1 MRGQIV
7 DKGRFVHAGYGMN
20 ALFGLQK
27 QANSIYCRDDVDT
40 GKRSASGNF
49 AFIFTL
55 KPRIC
60 GFIFNKIITLGE
72 LIILSVSSPHFLS
85 HETSANFVVRYLLEK
100 K

>member
-60 GFIFNKIITLGE
+60 GFILVMLPT
-72 LIILSVSSPHFLS
+72 
-85 HETSANFVVRYLLEK
+85 Y
-100 K
+100 

>member
-40 GKRSASGNF
+40 GKRSASDNF
-49 AFIFTL
+49 AFIFSQQDNEPVALVT
-55 KPRIC
+55 KFAGAEMRQ
-60 GFIFNKIITLGE
+60 T
-72 LIILSVSSPHFLS
+72 
-85 HETSANFVVRYLLEK
+85 
-100 K
+100 

>member
-60 GFIFNKIITLGE
+60 GFIFNKIITRGE
-72 LIILSVSSPHFLS
+72 LIII
-85 HETSANFVVRYLLEK
+85 
-100 K
+100 

>member
-60 GFIFNKIITLGE
+60 GFIFNKIITVFAKRHYRIGYFNQL
-72 LIILSVSSPHFLS
+72 LFFHLSYP
-85 HETSANFVVRYLLEK
+85 ANA
-100 K
+100 

>member
-40 GKRSASGNF
+40 GKRSASG
-49 AFIFTL
+49 
-55 KPRIC
+55 
-60 GFIFNKIITLGE
+60 
-72 LIILSVSSPHFLS
+72 
-85 HETSANFVVRYLLEK
+85 
-100 K
+100 

>member
-49 AFIFTL
+49 AF
-55 KPRIC
+55 
-60 GFIFNKIITLGE
+60 
-72 LIILSVSSPHFLS
+72 
-85 HETSANFVVRYLLEK
+85 YLHSQATYMWLYF
-100 K
+100 

>member
-60 GFIFNKIITLGE
+60 GFIFNKIITLGGNDSNL
-72 LIILSVSSPHFLS
+72 LIVFYVQIMPDD
-85 HETSANFVVRYLLEK
+85 FVMQLHRF
-100 K
+100 

>member
-55 KPRIC
+55 KR
-60 GFIFNKIITLGE
+60 
-72 LIILSVSSPHFLS
+72 
-85 HETSANFVVRYLLEK
+85 
-100 K
+100 